1 MALNKVA
8 VKYASTLF
16 AELADKENLHKVYS
30 DVEGMIAVFDQNE
43 NLRRVMSNPVFSDA
57 DKLAI
62 MKKIFTGKVDDSLIN
77 FIEFLAQKERII
89 YTYDT
94 LHSFIDVSDKGT
106 GFKKV
111 EISSAFELEP
121 SETNKIRK
129 ELEELWNCKLKVTS
143 TTDPGLLGGF
153 IAKTDEIVVDASV
166 KNQLEKLRKTF
177 SRAGVSLN

>member
-16 AELADKENLHKVYS
+16 AELADKKNLQSVYS

-43 NLRRVMSNPVFSDA
+43 NLKRVIGNPVFSDA

-62 MKKIFTGKVDDSLIN
+62 IKKIFSGKVDDSLIN
-77 FIEFLAQKERII
+77 FFEFLAQKERIV

-94 LHSFIDVSDKGT
+94 LHCFIDVADRGT

-111 EISSAFELEP
+111 EISSAFDLEP
-121 SETNKIRK
+121 AETDRIRK

-143 TTDPGLLGGF
+143 STDPLLLGGF
-153 IAKTDEIVVDASV
+153 IAKTDEIIVDASV